1 MFSNIAETHKYR
13 LAGGSNC
20 KILGKE
26 KNQILAQG
34 EVYTYMQY
42 IGKLIKTL
50 KVSPTL
56 HKATKNVGTP
66 SDITLADER
75 RKPKRST
82 L

>member
-1 MFSNIAETHKYR
+1 
-13 LAGGSNC
+13 
-20 KILGKE
+20 
-26 KNQILAQG
+26 
-34 EVYTYMQY
+34 MQY

-50 KVSPTL
+50 IVPPTL

-82 L
+82 ASIFDLVKAP